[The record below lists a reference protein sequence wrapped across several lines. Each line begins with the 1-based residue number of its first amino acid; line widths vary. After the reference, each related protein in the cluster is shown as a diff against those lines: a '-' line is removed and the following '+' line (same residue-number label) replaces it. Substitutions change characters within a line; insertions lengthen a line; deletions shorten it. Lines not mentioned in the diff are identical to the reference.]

1 MAFAL
6 EICMFRFRVI
16 LVFLIAF
23 GLLNK
28 ALATT
33 EESYY
38 FQDDEKLLKRLEM
51 VTLDTWPSST
61 SMRQYKFDLNNLPLN
76 KVLDS
81 KLKTLLLL
89 TYESV
94 ILINSN
100 LEFENQLSNWIVNGD
115 PSIDPKLQGTLK
127 ARAALVLY
135 KLTPQ
140 HPSTLR
146 QLLIVFQQS
155 PSFRMRQILAGIFVK
170 ASPRLAPDMVDV
182 LKVTMK
188 NDPDSPTRS
197 LATLAVILNSENNQ
211 ENLKEAVAVMME
223 DHKDIMHML
232 QPWSVVH
239 NFIDQ
244 TNNRLLETPTRAISP
259 QFKAKILDLVEAYNK
274 KEGVLK
280 NSTSY
285 TKFKLLLLRDM

>member
-1 MAFAL
+1 MAFG
-6 EICMFRFRVI
+6 
-16 LVFLIAF
+16 FL
-23 GLLNK
+23 NQT
-28 ALATT
+28 LATT

-38 FQDDEKLLKRLEM
+38 FKEDQHLLARLGM
-51 VTLDTWPSST
+51 ATLDTWPSRANI
-61 SMRQYKFDLNNLPLN
+61 RQYKFDLNTLPVN
-76 KVLDS
+76 KILDS
-81 KLKTLLLL
+81 KLNTLLLL
-89 TYESV
+89 TYENV

-100 LEFENQLSNWIVNGD
+100 LELENQLSNWIVNGD
-115 PSIDPKLQGTLK
+115 PSIDPKLQGSLK

-140 HPSTLR
+140 HLRTLR
-146 QLLIVFQQS
+146 PLISVLQQS
-155 PSFRMRQILAGIFVK
+155 PSFRMRQVLAGIFVK
-170 ASPRLAPDMVDV
+170 ASPRLETGMVDV

-223 DHKDIMHML
+223 DHKDLMHIL

-239 NFIDQ
+239 YFIDQ

-285 TKFKLLLLRDM
+285 ARFKLLSLRDM